1 MSSVLLMD
9 AQSAMA
15 GIFDQICGEDESI
28 REKGLEYISTSLVQM
43 RHKLFIPHPENE
55 KFLVEMIKKVN
66 NNYYRNLSNTT
77 YEKKDNFN
85 LKNARFSGKGRQS
98 RHIIIINVMT
108 FHRMLFSYITLDHTL
123 YSINYGRAFCMTYY
137 RV

>member
-66 NNYYRNLSNTT
+66 NNYY
-77 YEKKDNFN
+77 
-85 LKNARFSGKGRQS
+85 
-98 RHIIIINVMT
+98 
-108 FHRMLFSYITLDHTL
+108 
-123 YSINYGRAFCMTYY
+123 AFCIFNNFGVTKCFF
-137 RV
+137 RVTTFTKSVNHS

>member
-55 KFLVEMIKKVN
+55 KFLVKMIKKVN
-66 NNYYRNLSNTT
+66 NKLLCFLTC
-77 YEKKDNFN
+77 
-85 LKNARFSGKGRQS
+85 A
-98 RHIIIINVMT
+98 IIWEI
-108 FHRMLFSYITLDHTL
+108 SD
-123 YSINYGRAFCMTYY
+123 
-137 RV
+137 

>member
-1 MSSVLLMD
+1 MDLGLVKTSMSSVLLMD

-66 NNYYRNLSNTT
+66 TVLNLILRVRTEKNN
-77 YEKKDNFN
+77 E
-85 LKNARFSGKGRQS
+85 NARFSGKGRQLLL
-98 RHIIIINVMT
+98 I
-108 FHRMLFSYITLDHTL
+108 YTL
-123 YSINYGRAFCMTYY
+123 
-137 RV
+137 

>member
-1 MSSVLLMD
+1 MVIHGHTRTLSEDSVDLGLVKTSMSSVLLMD

-66 NNYYRNLSNTT
+66 TVVLCM
-77 YEKKDNFN
+77 EKIEF
-85 LKNARFSGKGRQS
+85 RF
-98 RHIIIINVMT
+98 
-108 FHRMLFSYITLDHTL
+108 
-123 YSINYGRAFCMTYY
+123 
-137 RV
+137 

>member
-1 MSSVLLMD
+1 MDLGLVKTSMSSVLLMD

-66 NNYYRNLSNTT
+66 TV
-77 YEKKDNFN
+77 
-85 LKNARFSGKGRQS
+85 QQ
-98 RHIIIINVMT
+98 I
-108 FHRMLFSYITLDHTL
+108 
-123 YSINYGRAFCMTYY
+123 
-137 RV
+137 

>member
-1 MSSVLLMD
+1 MD

-66 NNYYRNLSNTT
+66 NKLLCFLTC
-77 YEKKDNFN
+77 
-85 LKNARFSGKGRQS
+85 A
-98 RHIIIINVMT
+98 IIWEI
-108 FHRMLFSYITLDHTL
+108 SD
-123 YSINYGRAFCMTYY
+123 
-137 RV
+137 

>member
-66 NNYYRNLSNTT
+66 TVVLCM
-77 YEKKDNFN
+77 EKIEF
-85 LKNARFSGKGRQS
+85 RF
-98 RHIIIINVMT
+98 
-108 FHRMLFSYITLDHTL
+108 
-123 YSINYGRAFCMTYY
+123 
-137 RV
+137 